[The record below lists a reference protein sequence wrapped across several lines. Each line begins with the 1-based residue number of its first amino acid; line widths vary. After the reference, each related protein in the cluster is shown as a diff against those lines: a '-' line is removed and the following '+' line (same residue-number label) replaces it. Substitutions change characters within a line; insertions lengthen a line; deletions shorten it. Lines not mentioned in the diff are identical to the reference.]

1 MKAFYTKTQPKLNK
15 KGIKEPSAPSKISS
29 NWCYFWCFS
38 FFFFKPILFS
48 AASMK
53 SGSLNALVKL
63 DFIVLTYVH
72 IYTCRLYICTYVCSR
87 FHSNFTM
94 FTFHFVCSL
103 RFISLP
109 SRTTRL
115 SLTFTHHENVRL
127 VSNSIS
133 LPPFTVLYYFVIR
146 NRFRFAIC
154 VEMSEQQ
161 QGCFTNHRMCSLAT
175 YVILLYEPSYRKGYH
190 MKQYKLRFQG
200 EGTLMGSLCTKKL
213 SIVSLLAVCI

>member
-1 MKAFYTKTQPKLNK
+1 MLLLSLILLYSHTYIYT
-15 KGIKEPSAPSKISS
+15 
-29 NWCYFWCFS
+29 
-38 FFFFKPILFS
+38 
-48 AASMK
+48 
-53 SGSLNALVKL
+53 LVDCTFVHMFVR
-63 DFIVLTYVH
+63 DFIRILRCLHFTLFVH
-72 IYTCRLYICTYVCSR
+72 CDLFR
-87 FHSNFTM
+87 FLAAH
-94 FTFHFVCSL
+94 
-103 RFISLP
+103 
-109 SRTTRL
+109 TTRL

-175 YVILLYEPSYRKGYH
+175 YMILLYEPSYRKGYH
-190 MKQYKLRFQG
+190 MKQCKLRFQG
-200 EGTLMGSLCTKKL
+200 ESTLMGSLCTKKL

>member
-109 SRTTRL
+109 SRTHNKAKFDFHASWKRPSRVEFHFITSIYSSVL
-115 SLTFTHHENVRL
+115 FCNSK
-127 VSNSIS
+127 SIS
-133 LPPFTVLYYFVIR
+133 LC
-146 NRFRFAIC
+146 N
-154 VEMSEQQ
+154 
-161 QGCFTNHRMCSLAT
+161 
-175 YVILLYEPSYRKGYH
+175 
-190 MKQYKLRFQG
+190 
-200 EGTLMGSLCTKKL
+200 LCGNVWTTARL
-213 SIVSLLAVCI
+213 FH